1 MFAAATP
8 LAFPTRA
15 ALPARTRTTLDPAVA
30 DDVYAGLTRKGQ
42 KTLPASLLY
51 DAVGSALFEVITLL
65 PEYGLTRA
73 DAQLLSRKSGEIVRA
88 AGSPQRIVELGSGT
102 GSKTRHILEAAAK
115 RNAIRYSPIDIS
127 AAALEQCSRALG
139 SLPRVAMEPIE
150 ANYLDGLKK
159 SVSGRT
165 ASDRIL
171 LLFLGSTIGN
181 FSRAEAVTFLRKLRA
196 ILRPGDTLLLGT
208 DLVKPAA
215 KLISAYA
222 DSIGA
227 TAAFNLNLLARIN
240 RELGGNFVLP
250 RFAHEARWNQRSSR
264 VEMHL
269 RSLQAQ
275 QVRIEAFELDVSFAA
290 GETIWTESSHKFRAQ
305 DIPAIAERAGW
316 SARRQWL
323 DCDWGFAE
331 TLLGIPS
338 E

>member
-1 MFAAATP
+1 
-8 LAFPTRA
+8 
-15 ALPARTRTTLDPAVA
+15 
-30 DDVYAGLTRKGQ
+30 
-42 KTLPASLLY
+42 LLY

-102 GSKTRHILEAAAK
+102 GSKTRHILEASAKSAAAAKKAAAAK

-139 SLPRVAMEPIE
+139 SLPRVAIEPIE

-159 SVSGRT
+159 SVSGRS
-165 ASDRIL
+165 AGDRIL

-323 DCDWGFAE
+323 DSDWGFAE
-331 TLLGIPS
+331 TLLEIPA